1 MREKRRQLIDRVRNI
16 MPTEQLTEFNM
27 DRWLDSYGEDV
38 DLCEKM
44 IHDYIKNRK
53 ALGVDNANFFNEIQ
67 KGWVN
72 SYDNGIVFVEAGIA
86 DPSNA
91 AKLIRSSDYL
101 CAFFAFLEYMLQ
113 HVLEQEKLTNA
124 RSGAVCIF
132 DMKNARVALAMAYY
146 AEMLSKVVIVN
157 PPRLLNVLFKIL
169 SLLLPGSILNRFHI
183 AHNLADIQK
192 WICSDAIPVGF
203 GGQKCVGNAALS
215 TGYNT
220 PRQFENDD
228 FLKVG
233 TIWKQNSILSVNYEH
248 HTLKASEVFVRQF
261 NVKKGQKLIYEF
273 YANRNF
279 VIKFEKE
286 NGDYLVPHFP
296 KMCTP
301 VLSEEGAIKF
311 DENDHI
317 NVAQIMGGQQPP
329 PQPPPLP
336 PQQPPAGAGV
346 APGGPGM
353 LFTGTGSNLYYGV
366 NLVPFGPE
374 NGDLE
379 VAPGFLTS
387 GQTID
392 LHLFFPFYGGLYN
405 YTTISVN
412 GYLGFATVLDQ
423 GPTINVGPDST
434 DWPRVQDPAMIAPY
448 LCKQQISQ
456 DAIPGLR
463 AGVFFRLM
471 MRQSLFGRG
480 VGTNLNVD
488 GTIMQSAFFGQA
500 ANQACPSTAGSYV
513 RCDANSD
520 YFLDEMMRWLQE
532 GVAGASAFRADA
544 ALVVT
549 WYNTGSAVSGRSD
562 LDGGQLATYQAIWLS
577 DQPGRLSY
585 VIINYD
591 KLGFDAADFRANS
604 RSGRCRALFN
614 GGNHT
619 GFVDVDPTQ
628 LYKNSPKILAQRS
641 GVPHMVR
648 GRYMFRVDDVV
659 RPGGCSNKTGGTYPM
674 LIYPNIVNMLGEMSI
689 DVNAMCLDRA
699 QTYILMVEQ
708 RQVMP
713 ISWYPRNFTN
723 PDLNYLDQY
732 VRISDDTLYAV
743 QLGLYVIGYKEFR
756 DDQLKKFRP
765 EHRVLCRLTTY
776 SNRNTFEYRWRPQEE
791 RINIYQVE
799 QWYLNDWERMNELY
813 TFRFGYLKLAP
824 AKLDLGRFM
833 PHPRC
838 SQEFRDITCS
848 EMIGAKNCYMSAQN
862 VYGSYT
868 GKADWQSQGMD
879 FEANVV

>member
-1 MREKRRQLIDRVRNI
+1 MRDEKRRHLIDRVRNI

-53 ALGVDNANFFNEIQ
+53 ALGVDNANFFNEFYSKPNVQRFYELFPQSKIQ
-67 KGWVN
+67 KDWVN

-132 DMKNARVALAMAYY
+132 DMKNVSIFQWVNPLGPINRIFEARVALAMAYY

-220 PRQFENDD
+220 PR
-228 FLKVG
+228 
-233 TIWKQNSILSVNYEH
+233 H
-248 HTLKASEVFVRQF
+248 
-261 NVKKGQKLIYEF
+261 
-273 YANRNF
+273 
-279 VIKFEKE
+279 
-286 NGDYLVPHFP
+286 
-296 KMCTP
+296 
-301 VLSEEGAIKF
+301 
-311 DENDHI
+311 
-317 NVAQIMGGQQPP
+317 VAQIMGGQQPP

-471 MRQSLFGRG
+471 MRQVCLAE
-480 VGTNLNVD
+480 VWHNLNVD
-488 GTIMQSAFFGQA
+488 GQSCSPHSWRETRPEVLSGIVKKIIRNEFF
-500 ANQACPSTAGSYV
+500 
-513 RCDANSD
+513 
-520 YFLDEMMRWLQE
+520 
-532 GVAGASAFRADA
+532 
-544 ALVVT
+544 
-549 WYNTGSAVSGRSD
+549 
-562 LDGGQLATYQAIWLS
+562 IWL
-577 DQPGRLSY
+577 D
-585 VIINYD
+585 
-591 KLGFDAADFRANS
+591 
-604 RSGRCRALFN
+604 
-614 GGNHT
+614 
-619 GFVDVDPTQ
+619 
-628 LYKNSPKILAQRS
+628 
-641 GVPHMVR
+641 
-648 GRYMFRVDDVV
+648 
-659 RPGGCSNKTGGTYPM
+659 
-674 LIYPNIVNMLGEMSI
+674 
-689 DVNAMCLDRA
+689 
-699 QTYILMVEQ
+699 
-708 RQVMP
+708 
-713 ISWYPRNFTN
+713 
-723 PDLNYLDQY
+723 
-732 VRISDDTLYAV
+732 
-743 QLGLYVIGYKEFR
+743 
-756 DDQLKKFRP
+756 
-765 EHRVLCRLTTY
+765 
-776 SNRNTFEYRWRPQEE
+776 
-791 RINIYQVE
+791 
-799 QWYLNDWERMNELY
+799 
-813 TFRFGYLKLAP
+813 
-824 AKLDLGRFM
+824 
-833 PHPRC
+833 
-838 SQEFRDITCS
+838 
-848 EMIGAKNCYMSAQN
+848 
-862 VYGSYT
+862 
-868 GKADWQSQGMD
+868 
-879 FEANVV
+879 